1 MTSWIQNLCCYH
13 QPGFITCEI
22 KVCCVGLIHT
32 LHVSFKTIN
41 QEIFLVNANHKNR
54 RIWYLINY
62 SIPLLLFFFIFRF
75 LTFTRL
81 AGESINGSE
90 NNHALLHQHF
100 SIIFVQIKSHIS
112 NPKGDFFL
120 FFIRG
125 FFVEKLGRRDI
136 WNIKEKKGENI
147 YNACFHHSRGPK
159 TKTVHEEGAN
169 GTHAWFCLA
178 SISPFRFL
186 GRRHTEPINLLKQAK
201 LIDMLQHVGS
211 FDSKFVYTISY

>member
-1 MTSWIQNLCCYH
+1 MLENPLMEVRIIMHYYINISQPFLFRLNPIYRIQR
-13 QPGFITCEI
+13 EI
-22 KVCCVGLIHT
+22 
-32 LHVSFKTIN
+32 
-41 QEIFLVNANHKNR
+41 
-54 RIWYLINY
+54 
-62 SIPLLLFFFIFRF
+62 
-75 LTFTRL
+75 
-81 AGESINGSE
+81 
-90 NNHALLHQHF
+90 
-100 SIIFVQIKSHIS
+100 
-112 NPKGDFFL
+112 FFL

-178 SISPFRFL
+178 SISPFRSL